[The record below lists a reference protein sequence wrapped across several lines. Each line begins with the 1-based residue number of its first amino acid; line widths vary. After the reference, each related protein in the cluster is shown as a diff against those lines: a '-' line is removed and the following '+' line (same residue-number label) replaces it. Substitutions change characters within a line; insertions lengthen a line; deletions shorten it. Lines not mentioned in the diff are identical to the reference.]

1 MYSPWRRADP
11 LTRKVLKLFF
21 VGSGVKFLGY
31 VIITM
36 GIFTGLMDKQD
47 GLWIVVVGVMIVILG
62 WLIIYKAYRVSKL

>member
-1 MYSPWRRADP
+1 
-11 LTRKVLKLFF
+11 
-21 VGSGVKFLGY
+21 LGY
-31 VIITM
+31 VVITI